1 MFTQN
6 KKKFHIIGSNPK
18 DFFDMTVEATEILL
32 NSDVVILSK
41 NFHKTFFI
49 FLEKITKNLFLK
61 KIYQKMKM

>member
-32 NSDVVILSK
+32 KSDIIILSK
-41 NFHKTFFI
+41 NFHKTFFY